1 MAKDK
6 GSVAEAPVAEGKWA
20 PPSNAPQ
27 VELAEFVKWD
37 NVEDVVIGRITD
49 YRERPDDTKPGKIM
63 RSVIL
68 SPVIVMPKGERAK
81 AVAFHSLAL
90 GLSAHLG
97 LLLPNAKDETGA
109 AYAFRYD
116 GDRPPAVRGQKASRQ
131 FSVYKL
137 TESEFR
143 AEVSK
148 VATDDDLPF

>member
-1 MAKDK
+1 MAKK
-6 GSVAEAPVAEGKWA
+6 AETQEPQAGVWA
-20 PPSNAPQ
+20 PPTNAAP
-27 VELAEFVKWD
+27 VELAEFVKWE
-37 NVEDVVIGRITD
+37 NKGDVVIGRITD

-68 SPVIVMPKGERAK
+68 SPVIVMERGERATAK
-81 AVAFHSLAL
+81 AYHSLAL

-116 GDRPPAVRGQKASRQ
+116 EDRAPAVRGQKASRQ

-137 TESEFR
+137 TEAEFR
-143 AEVSK
+143 AEVGK